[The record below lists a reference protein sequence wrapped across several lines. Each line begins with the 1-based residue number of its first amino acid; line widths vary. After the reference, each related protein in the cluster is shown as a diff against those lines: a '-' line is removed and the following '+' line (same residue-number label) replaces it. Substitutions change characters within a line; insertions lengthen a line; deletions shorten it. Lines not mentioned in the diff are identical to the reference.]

1 MGALTPELAGA
12 LSSERSSFEAGKDT
26 EEEGTTEELA
36 EAEMVSEASVEVGQK
51 SPAEAEGEGELSS
64 EAPVGTEEERAT
76 EELAEAEMPSEA
88 SVEVGQQSPA
98 EAEGDAEMSSEAPV
112 GMRCEVGD
120 EECGDGAR
128 VVSHT
133 GTLSIPGAECFSVPA
148 IWMPLGKHKLQEPV
162 FPVDVEREGEQSCVT
177 CPLTTLCHCRRSST
191 VKTVPSLQ

>member
-1 MGALTPELAGA
+1 MGALTPGLAGA
-12 LSSERSSFEAGKDT
+12 LSSERSSLEAGKDT
-26 EEEGTTEELA
+26 EEEETTEELA
-36 EAEMVSEASVEVGQK
+36 EAEMVSEASVEIGQK
-51 SPAEAEGEGELSS
+51 SPAEAEREG
-64 EAPVGTEEERAT
+64 
-76 EELAEAEMPSEA
+76 EMPSEA

-98 EAEGDAEMSSEAPV
+98 EAEEEGELSSEVPA

>member
-12 LSSERSSFEAGKDT
+12 LSSERSSLEAGKDT
-26 EEEGTTEELA
+26 EEEGTTEERA

-51 SPAEAEGEGELSS
+51 SPAEAEGEGELPS
-64 EAPVGTEEERAT
+64 EMPVGI
-76 EELAEAEMPSEA
+76 
-88 SVEVGQQSPA
+88 
-98 EAEGDAEMSSEAPV
+98 
-112 GMRCEVGD
+112 RCEVGD

-128 VVSHT
+128 MVSHT

-177 CPLTTLCHCRRSST
+177 CPLTSLCHCRRSST